1 LQSRVVLLVDLDY
14 FFAQCE
20 ELRNPSLRDVPVVV
34 CVYSGRSE
42 DSGAVSTANYIA
54 RSYGVKSGM
63 PIFLAKKKLEKTNAA
78 FLPADYIFYEGI
90 SSGIM
95 ETLRSHADVFEQAG
109 IDEAYIDVSRRIAGS
124 FDEAEKLAE
133 KIRDEILNQHKLT
146 CSIGVGPNK
155 LVAKIAA
162 DKEKPRGLTVV
173 RPEQVKV
180 FLAALPVGRL
190 IGVGQKTRERMQALG
205 INTVLDLS
213 EFDIQKLIAIF
224 GKTVATYF
232 HNASLGID
240 DEPVQDRGE
249 PTSMSRIS
257 TLKHDSRELGFI
269 LEKTDQL
276 CNEIYSALVDAKLAY
291 KTVGILIVTKE
302 MSVHN
307 RSKTLENPERN
318 LETMKAIVK
327 ELLEKFLERDAL
339 EVRRVGIRISN
350 FAKEEKNQSQLTRFM
365 NTNWT

>member
-1 LQSRVVLLVDLDY
+1 MVLLVDLDY

-20 ELRNPSLRDVPVVV
+20 ELRNPSLRDVPVVM

-42 DSGAVSTANYIA
+42 DSGAVSTANYVA

-78 FLPADYIFYEGI
+78 FLPVDYIFYEGI

-95 ETLRSHADVFEQAG
+95 ETLRGHADVFEQAG
-109 IDEAYIDVSRRIAGS
+109 IDEAYIDVSRRIGGS
-124 FDEAEKLAE
+124 FDEAKKLAE
-133 KIRDEILNQHKLT
+133 KIRHEILNQHKLT

-162 DKEKPRGLTVV
+162 DIEKPRGLTVV
-173 RPEQVKV
+173 KPEQVKA

-190 IGVGQKTRERMQALG
+190 IGVGKKTRERMQALG

-213 EFDIQKLIAIF
+213 EYDIQKLIAAF

-276 CNEIYSALVDAKLAY
+276 CNEIYSALVDSKLAY

-302 MSVHN
+302 MSIHN
-307 RSKTLENPERN
+307 RSKTLENPEKN
-318 LETMKAIVK
+318 LETMKATAK
-327 ELLEKFLERDAL
+327 ELLEKFLEQDAL

-350 FAKEEKNQSQLTRFM
+350 FTKEEKNQSQLTKFM
-365 NTNWT
+365 DTN